1 MCRIYSTHALDLLQ
15 IRHMNKLKF
24 LTISIGI
31 IYLWFGIL
39 KFFPNLSPAE
49 VLATNT
55 VEVLTFHLISPKLGC
70 LLLAIL
76 EVGIGIGLLVGW
88 KQTLFVKIALGHMI
102 FTFTPLF
109 VFPEES
115 FTYAPYG
122 FTIVGQY
129 IMKNIV
135 IIMALLLLL
144 PAKKSKL
151 QLAEN
156 A

>member
-1 MCRIYSTHALDLLQ
+1 
-15 IRHMNKLKF
+15 MNRLKY
-24 LTISIGI
+24 LAISIGV
-31 IYLWFGIL
+31 IYLWFGVL

-55 VEVLTFHLISPKLGC
+55 VEVLTFHLIPPKVGC
-70 LLLAIL
+70 FLLAIM
-76 EVGIGIGLLVGW
+76 EVIIGIGLIVGW

-115 FTYAPYG
+115 FTTAPYG

-144 PAKKSKL
+144 PQKKRNL
-151 QLAEN
+151 QLAN
-156 A
+156 DN

>member
-1 MCRIYSTHALDLLQ
+1 MCQIYSTHALDLLKT
-15 IRHMNKLKF
+15 RHVNKLKF
-24 LTISIGI
+24 LAISIGI
-31 IYLWFGIL
+31 IYLWFGML

-76 EVGIGIGLLVGW
+76 EVGIGIGLLIAW
-88 KQTLFVKIALGHMI
+88 KKSFFVKIALGHMI
-102 FTFTPLF
+102 FTFAPLF

-144 PAKKSKL
+144 PAKKGKL

-156 A
+156 S